1 MISAT
6 PKLSVFH
13 SSQRTENL
21 SGLIPGT
28 EKCPCVPAQLPTII
42 SYMEISYMPV
52 SSIHIGPFSG
62 SKAGQRCFEN
72 N

>member
-6 PKLSVFH
+6 PKLSVSH
-13 SSQRTENL
+13 SSQKTENL
-21 SGLIPGT
+21 SL
-28 EKCPCVPAQLPTII
+28 EQKKHPCFPAQLPTII
-42 SYMEISYMPV
+42 SYIEISYMPV
-52 SSIHIGPFSG
+52 SSIYIGPFSG